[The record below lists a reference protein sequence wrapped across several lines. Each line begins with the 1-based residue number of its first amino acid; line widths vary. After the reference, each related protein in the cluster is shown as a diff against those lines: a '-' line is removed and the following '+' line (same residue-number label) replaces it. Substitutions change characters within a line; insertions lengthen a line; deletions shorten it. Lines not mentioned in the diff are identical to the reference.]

1 MVFQL
6 MKIIAI
12 EIIRTGE
19 AVDREGFRDFK
30 QSCVNLIH
38 DLTRTW
44 IRVYIKVYATAY
56 ILNKQNLWNFP
67 PKKCVYN
74 GDALLFECVAG
85 TAQYIPLNYG
95 KSVYLARSGINTE
108 LEYLQTQIE
117 ARSIIR
123 SNEPVNLL
131 FGFNYRRHYGPRRVC
146 WTY

>member
-1 MVFQL
+1 MNKTCDTSHQKSVFT
-6 MKIIAI
+6 M
-12 EIIRTGE
+12 E
-19 AVDREGFRDFK
+19 
-30 QSCVNLIH
+30 
-38 DLTRTW
+38 TRCC
-44 IRVYIKVYATAY
+44 
-56 ILNKQNLWNFP
+56 LNVLP
-67 PKKCVYN
+67 
-74 GDALLFECVAG
+74 AG